1 MAMEKCSVCREW
13 VFTGGT
19 HKCAPRWDCRFVE
32 GGPIYADG
40 EWEPVHAY
48 DDETAAEK
56 FCERYDCEGGEYAV
70 LNAGDR
76 NPPTVEV
83 RDRDGTVKLFRVVG
97 ETIPQYRADQI
108 TA

>member
-1 MAMEKCSVCREW
+1 MERCPTCKEW
-13 VFTGGT
+13 TFTSGN
-19 HKCAPRWDCRFVE
+19 HRCAPAWECRFVE

-40 EWEPVHAY
+40 EWERVHAY
-48 DDETAAEK
+48 GADAAAEK

-83 RDRDGTVKLFRVVG
+83 RNTTLGDVTLYRVVG
-97 ETIPQYRADQI
+97 ESVPSYSADEI
-108 TA
+108 TT